1 MVAGEEQMSIQEMEK
16 FIIALNVKNFGLLF
30 FCNIHV
36 VYTIFL
42 SKLVPVL
49 A

>member
-1 MVAGEEQMSIQEMEK
+1 MVAGEEQMSIQEM
-16 FIIALNVKNFGLLF
+16 NFGLLF

-36 VYTIFL
+36 VYTVFL